1 MKLSVAIMTFNEEK
15 NLARTLK
22 SISELADE
30 IIIVDSG
37 STDSTKKIAESFNA
51 NFFLESWKGYGAQ
64 RNSCLEKCKGEWILN
79 IDADEEI
86 SPPLFKKIKD
96 ILFNENFSKNH
107 LENSVYEINRSS
119 ICFGKKLNHGG
130 WSGNYAI
137 RLFKKNSG
145 KFNTNIVHEEFETN
159 FKISKLREEIFH
171 YSYNDLQDYFS
182 RFNRYTTEG
191 ALDYFEKN
199 KKFSIFQ
206 ITLNPLY
213 KFIRMYF
220 FRLGF
225 LDGIEG
231 FVIAV
236 TSSLYT
242 LVKYFKLREIYKNNS
257 YLKKH

>member
-22 SISELADE
+22 SIEKLADE

-37 STDSTKKIAESFNA
+37 STDSTQQIAESFNVK
-51 NFFLESWKGYGAQ
+51 FFTESWKGYGMQ
-64 RNSCLEKCKGEWILN
+64 RNSSLEKCSGEWILN
-79 IDADEEI
+79 IDADEEV
-86 SPPLFKKIKD
+86 SD
-96 ILFNENFSKNH
+96 ELFNEIKNIINKIDAN
-107 LENSVYEINRSS
+107 EKIQKTVYEINRSS

-130 WSGNYAI
+130 WSGSYAV
-137 RLFKKNSG
+137 RLFKNGSG
-145 KFNTNIVHEEFETN
+145 KFNTNLVHEQFETT
-159 FKISKLREEIFH
+159 FQIYKIKKEIFH
-171 YSYNDLQDYFS
+171 HSYNELQDYFQ

-191 ALDYFEKN
+191 ALDYYKKN

-206 ITLNPLY
+206 ITFNPFY

-231 FVIAV
+231 FVIAI

-242 LVKYFKLREIYKNNS
+242 LVKYFKLREIYKNGS
-257 YLKKH
+257 YLKDK